1 MATKKNVAQLMI
13 DVLVGAGVKR
23 VYGVAGDS
31 LNGVTDAIFNHPDM
45 SWVHVRHEEVG
56 AFAAGAEAHLT
67 GRLCVCAG
75 SSGPGHLHLI
85 NGLFDCHRSRVPVLA
100 IAAHIPLRE
109 IGSGYFQETHP
120 ERLFTECSHFCE
132 VITHPAQVPR
142 VLEIAIQTAV
152 AQSGVA
158 VVVLPGDVALLPAEH
173 AAPRVHVSYERP
185 AICASQPDVAAAA
198 RILDEANK
206 VTILGG
212 AGCRDAHAELV
223 ATADALAA
231 PVVHAMRGKEY
242 IEYDNP
248 FDVGMTGLIGFA
260 SGYLAMKE
268 CDTLL
273 MLGTDFPYQQF
284 FPGEARTI
292 QIDLRREQ
300 LGRRTRLDLGIV
312 GDVKTTLSALLPL
325 LQRKPARTHLEASR
339 AHYCRARQGL
349 DDLATGPAGV
359 KPIHPQF
366 VARMLDELAA
376 DDAVFTC
383 DVGTPTVWAARYLTM
398 NGRRRLLGSFT
409 HGSMANALPQAIGAQ
424 AAQPGRQVIS
434 MSGDGGLAMLMGDL
448 LTLRQVG
455 LPVKVV
461 VFNNASLGFV
471 QLEMRAAGFL
481 DRGVDL
487 VNPDFVKIAEAAGML
502 GLYADSPEQVRP
514 ALERAL
520 RQEGPAL
527 LDVRVNTQELIM
539 PPSLQMEQVGGFALY
554 MAKAVLNGRGDE
566 LVDLARTNLL
576 R

>member
-1 MATKKNVAQLMI
+1 MASRKKVAQLI
-13 DVLVGAGVKR
+13 VEVLAGAGVER

-31 LNGVTDAIFNHPDM
+31 LNGLTDAIFDHDAM
-45 SWVHVRHEEVG
+45 SWIPVRHEEAG

-85 NGLFDCHRSRVPVLA
+85 NGLYDCHRSRVPVLA
-100 IAAHIPLRE
+100 IAAHIPSRE
-109 IGSGYFQETHP
+109 IGSAYFQETHP
-120 ERLFTECSHFCE
+120 EKLFDECSHFCE

-158 VVVLPGDVALLPAEH
+158 VVVLPGDVALLPAERTT
-173 AAPRVHVSYERP
+173 PRVRVSYERP

-198 RILDEANK
+198 RLLNAATK

-231 PVVHAMRGKEY
+231 PVVHAMRGKEF

-260 SGYLAMKE
+260 SGYVAMKD

-284 FPGEARTI
+284 YPPDAKTI

-300 LGRRTRLDLGIV
+300 LGRRARLDLGIV
-312 GDVKTTLSALLPL
+312 GDVKTTLTALLPL
-325 LQRKPARTHLEASR
+325 LERKTRREHLDSAL
-339 AHYCRARQGL
+339 AHYRRARQGL
-349 DDLATGPAGV
+349 DDLAVGPTGVA
-359 KPIHPQF
+359 PIHPQF
-366 VARMLDELAA
+366 LARAIDTQAA
-376 DDAVFTC
+376 ADAVFTC

-424 AAQPGRQVIS
+424 LASPGRQVIS
-434 MSGDGGLAMLMGDL
+434 MSGDGGLSMLMGDL

-461 VFNNASLGFV
+461 VFNNGSLGFV

-487 VNPDFVKIAEAAGML
+487 VNPDFVKIAEGAGLL
-502 GLYADSPEQVRP
+502 GVHAETPEQVGP

-520 RQEGPAL
+520 RHDGPAL
-527 LDVRVNTQELIM
+527 VDVRVNTQELIM
-539 PPSLQMEQVGGFALY
+539 PPSLKMDQVGGFALY

-566 LVDLARTNLL
+566 LLDLARTNL
-576 R
+576 RR